1 MVLLDSIFE
10 YGITNIYCMRLSPN
24 PFCIAIQNGNIDAVK
39 LFIEQGVETDK
50 LDKNGYGPIHYA
62 AYGSNCEIMS
72 ILIDMNADVNIQTK
86 TKMLTALHIAAYEGH
101 KDVLNI
107 LIDNTVNTD
116 VDVLDRDGRSAM
128 HYAAQG
134 NKLDALEFLA
144 DYADMDV
151 NLPDRYGCLPI
162 NLTTDP
168 NIQTAILKR
177 LGLRRPSA

>member
-1 MVLLDSIFE
+1 
-10 YGITNIYCMRLSPN
+10 MRPSPN
-24 PFCIAIQNGNIDAVK
+24 PFCIAIQNGNVDAVK
-39 LFIEQGVETDK
+39 LLIEQGADADR

-72 ILIDMNADVNIQTK
+72 ILIDMKADVNTQTK

-101 KDVLNI
+101 MNVLDI
-107 LIDNTVNTD
+107 LIDNTIGID
-116 VDVLDRDGRSAM
+116 VDILDRDGRSAI

-134 NKLDALEFLA
+134 NRLDVLEFLA

-151 NLPDRYGCLPI
+151 NIPDRHGCLPI
-162 NLTTDP
+162 NLTTNP

-177 LGLRRPSA
+177 LGLRRKSA